1 MRFVS
6 ALAFIALA
14 AVPALAA
21 DDAATPAP
29 AAPAATAPAADP
41 AAPAAAAAPVAPGA
55 PAAAAAAPADDYASL
70 PAGAGRDVTVRVCA
84 QCHSPEVV
92 AHQNLDAQGWKD
104 LVNQMANNGANGT
117 DADFDTI
124 SKYLT
129 TAFPQH

>member
-1 MRFVS
+1 MTVRFVS
-6 ALAFIALA
+6 ALALIALVA
-14 AVPALAA
+14 TPALA
-21 DDAATPAP
+21 DDPVAATPAP
-29 AAPAATAPAADP
+29 AAPAAAPAA
-41 AAPAAAAAPVAPGA
+41 
-55 PAAAAAAPADDYASL
+55 ADDYASL
-70 PAGAGRDVTVRVCA
+70 PAGDGRDVTVRVCA

-117 DADFDTI
+117 DAEFETI

>member
-6 ALAFIALA
+6 ALALIALA
-14 AVPALAA
+14 ATPALAA

-29 AAPAATAPAADP
+29 AAPAA
-41 AAPAAAAAPVAPGA
+41 PAAAAAPA
-55 PAAAAAAPADDYASL
+55 PAGDYPSL

-104 LVNQMANNGANGT
+104 LVNQMANNGANAT
-117 DADFDTI
+117 DAEFDTI

-129 TAFPQH
+129 TAYPQH